1 MTILP
6 SKDLTGEDLRDRYFV
21 CYLPTEIV
29 IPCRYTG
36 NMDYCLRQA
45 FAYRLPYKRFPVKRI
60 EGKDANGHGY
70 KWNYQQIAMECYENY
85 GSDGHIDYTLQPYFM
100 IFYEDEIK
108 HQNIDFKTYSELTN
122 TAYNLYRE
130 IRDSKGSQL
139 TFNSLNWVYN
149 HIYG

>member
-6 SKDLTGEDLRDRYFV
+6 SKDLTGEDLQDRYFV

-36 NMDYCLRQA
+36 NMDYRLRQA
-45 FAYRLPYKRFPVKRI
+45 FAYRLPYKRFPVKHE
-60 EGKDANGHGY
+60 EGKDERGNRYSANHSL
-70 KWNYQQIAMECYENY
+70 IAMECHENY
-85 GSDGHIDYTLQPYFM
+85 GSDGHVDYSLQPYYLM
-100 IFYEDEIK
+100 FYENEAKYYD
-108 HQNIDFKTYSELTN
+108 IDFKSYTDLTSL
-122 TAYNLYRE
+122 AYDLHKKIRE
-130 IRDSKGSQL
+130 VKENQL